1 MLRADREEQEQQDR
15 MVALRLQESITQEE
29 MTIRRGQHGRNI
41 GLRGFSHHITG
52 HRSRGMGRSEL
63 AMSLHGEEDQ
73 RGGGW
78 DERVEALPSMSFYW
92 PNDLQDD
99 HQIQHEW
106 SRPLQDIQQMGTRE
120 DFDRIL
126 SMLNE
131 PGLSNVGNSYEALLE
146 LGENLGTV
154 TSGLSTEECS
164 TLPTARY
171 TQRDKNTAERSVC
184 LEKYK
189 TGDAQKTLPCI
200 HIFHKSCIDEWL
212 KNNATCPVCR
222 EVVKVS

>member
-1 MLRADREEQEQQDR
+1 MAASQQEFQPFHQFPIQD
-15 MVALRLQESITQEE
+15 LD
-29 MTIRRGQHGRNI
+29 
-41 GLRGFSHHITG
+41 
-52 HRSRGMGRSEL
+52 
-63 AMSLHGEEDQ
+63 EEDL
-73 RGGGW
+73 
-78 DERVEALPSMSFYW
+78 EFE
-92 PNDLQDD
+92 D
-99 HQIQHEW
+99 HHRRL
-106 SRPLQDIQQMGTRE
+106 SQMGTRE

-212 KNNATCPVCR
+212 KI
-222 EVVKVS
+222 VSVYGWDIGIK

>member
-99 HQIQHEW
+99 HQIQHEC